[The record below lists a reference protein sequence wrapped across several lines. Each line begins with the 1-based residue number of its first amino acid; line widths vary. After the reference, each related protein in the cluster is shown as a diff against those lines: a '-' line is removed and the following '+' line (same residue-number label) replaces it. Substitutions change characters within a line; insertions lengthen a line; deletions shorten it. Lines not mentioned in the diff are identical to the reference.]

1 MKVGD
6 KVRAQFMTVPEEFPG
21 KARGKKLYPP
31 GGGAGMNA
39 FPERLKR
46 LRERKR
52 IKQYVLSEL
61 CGLHRD
67 AVRRYEA
74 GEATPTTDALESI
87 ADKFGVSV
95 DYLLGRTDNPM
106 TVDDYLKKF

>member
-1 MKVGD
+1 
-6 KVRAQFMTVPEEFPG
+6 
-21 KARGKKLYPP
+21 
-31 GGGAGMNA
+31 MNA

-74 GEATPTTDALESI
+74 GEATPQRTHWKASPINLGCRSI
-87 ADKFGVSV
+87 ICSE
-95 DYLLGRTDNPM
+95 GRIIR
-106 TVDDYLKKF
+106 

>member
-1 MKVGD
+1 
-6 KVRAQFMTVPEEFPG
+6 
-21 KARGKKLYPP
+21 
-31 GGGAGMNA
+31 MNA

-74 GEATPTTDALESI
+74 GEAKAVPAVLHG
-87 ADKFGVSV
+87 AAQ
-95 DYLLGRTDNPM
+95 
-106 TVDDYLKKF
+106 